1 MPEPAAAQRP
11 RKLTLYDMLRGDRFL
26 LGFVADLVGLG
37 GDEVD
42 EFSAAVDH
50 QLPGVVRHADVGQ
63 RLFDHLVDGS
73 PGDGEV
79 VVVAGR
85 RGHPGWAGLTGCA
98 QRPSGAPGRGDPAGA
113 GGAAGSDGEEGRGTA
128 GAGPGVAAGP
138 GSAARAQGSLGR
150 GACHCRLRHIL
161 RPPAPLP

>member
-1 MPEPAAAQRP
+1 
-11 RKLTLYDMLRGDRFL
+11 MLRGDSFL
-26 LGFVADLVGLG
+26 LRFVADLVGLG

-85 RGHPGWAGLTGCA
+85 RGHPGCARLTGCA
-98 QRPSGAPGRGDPAGA
+98 QRPRGAPGRGDPAGA
-113 GGAAGSDGEEGRGTA
+113 GGAAGGDVEMGRGAA
-128 GAGPGVAAGP
+128 GAGPEVAAGP
-138 GSAARAQGSLGR
+138 GGR
-150 GACHCRLRHIL
+150 GAGKRCSGSGLPRPWRL
-161 RPPAPLP
+161 PLPPPPHPSATGAAAL